1 MNDSRNILVHTEKKR
16 ETSEEVSFFYNK
28 NRTTRKESGWI
39 EHVLL
44 DGCFDIITR
53 RNGWM
58 KTYNKEDA

>member
-1 MNDSRNILVHTEKKR
+1 MTVETYWFILRKKEKLLKKFL
-16 ETSEEVSFFYNK
+16 FFYNK